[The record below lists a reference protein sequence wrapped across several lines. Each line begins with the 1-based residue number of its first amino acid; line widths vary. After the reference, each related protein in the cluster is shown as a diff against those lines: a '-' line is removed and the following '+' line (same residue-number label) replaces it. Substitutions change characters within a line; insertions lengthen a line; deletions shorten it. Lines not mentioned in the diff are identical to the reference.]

1 MTTFLTDDFL
11 LQSAAAVRLYH
22 EYAASLPIID
32 YHCHLPPKD
41 VAEDRRFSN
50 ISEIWLA
57 GDHYKWRAMRAA
69 GVDEHFITDRR
80 ERAET
85 KTGDA
90 SDWEK
95 FEKWAET
102 VPKLLRNPL
111 YHWTHLELRRP
122 FGITNRLL
130 SPETAKSIWNDTNAK
145 LQQPEF
151 SARGIMRQM
160 NVELVCTTDDPID
173 SLEYHQAIRSQS
185 PEREL
190 RADTA
195 SSDAGSVN
203 IQVLPTFR
211 PDKVM
216 QFSALLPDGGG
227 ITEQSV
233 QAYNAYLDRLAEAA
247 EMEIK
252 TFDDLIAALQ
262 NRHDYFHENG
272 CRLSDHGI
280 GMLNYINPDD
290 TDDYAAANFQELRE
304 GKEIDLSEANL
315 LELAILHH
323 LGRMNAEKNWTMQL
337 HIGAIRNNNTRSYR
351 KIGADAGFDS
361 ISDGGSSWDG
371 GYAWCLSRF
380 FDRLDQEGKLPK
392 TIVYNLNP
400 SDNAMI
406 ATMLG
411 NFQDGVTPGKMQFGS
426 AWWHLDQK
434 DGMEEQ
440 MNVLSQMGLLSQ
452 FVGMLTDSR
461 SFLSYTRHEY
471 FRRILCNLLGTEM
484 EQGLLPNDF
493 DMIGKMVQDICYYNA
508 KRYFGFG
515 QSD

>member
-1 MTTFLTDDFL
+1 MTAFLTDDFL

-50 ISEIWLA
+50 ITEIWLA

-69 GVDEHFITDRR
+69 GVDEHFITG
-80 ERAET
+80 E
-85 KTGDA
+85 A

-173 SLEYHQAIRSQS
+173 SLEYHQKIA
-185 PEREL
+185 
-190 RADTA
+190 ADE
-195 SSDAGSVN
+195 SFG
-203 IQVLPTFR
+203 IKVLPTFR
-211 PDKVM
+211 PDK
-216 QFSALLPDGGG
+216 A
-227 ITEQSV
+227 V
-233 QAYNAYLDRLAEAA
+233 QYCPANPPGDIPNDESRKTYNDYLDKLEAA
-247 EMEIK
+247 AGVTIK
-252 TFDDLIAALQ
+252 SFDDLLEALQ
-262 NRHDYFHENG
+262 KRHDYFHENG
-272 CRLSDHGI
+272 CRLSDHGFEEF
-280 GMLNYINPDD
+280 NYSLVFGSYKEGIEKG
-290 TDDYAAANFQELRE
+290 FQKLR
-304 GKEIDLSEANL
+304 GKNSQGGGDRGIASAFLYHVAVL
-315 LELAILHH
+315 
-323 LGRMNAEKNWTMQL
+323 NAEKNWTMQL
-337 HIGAIRNNNTRSYR
+337 HLGAIRNNNSRMFR
-351 KIGADAGFDS
+351 KLGADAGFDS
-361 ISDGGSSWDG
+361 IADGNP
-371 GYAWCLSRF
+371 AECLSVF
-380 FDRLDQEGKLPK
+380 FDHLVRKRKLPK

-400 SDNAMI
+400 SWNDMV

-411 NFQDGVTPGKMQFGS
+411 NFQDGKVPGKMQFGS
-426 AWWHLDQK
+426 GWWFLDQK
-434 DGMEEQ
+434 QGMEDQ
-440 MNVLSQMGLLSQ
+440 LNALSNHGLLSL

-471 FRRILCNLLGTEM
+471 FRRILCNLLGAEM

-493 DMIGKMVQDICYYNA
+493 GMIGKMVQDICYYNA
-508 KRYFGFG
+508 KGYFGFG
-515 QSD
+515 